1 MNATGPVSAN
11 KLAVFDI
18 DGTLV
23 QSLAVDE
30 ACFVRAFAE
39 VLGIEDIDTDWA
51 HYDHVTDD
59 GVTNQIVCERP
70 DRGLIALGLRRR
82 ARSPR

>member
-1 MNATGPVSAN
+1 MSAN

-59 GVTNQIVCERP
+59 GMTMSPMTASPTRLFAS
-70 DRGLIALGLRRR
+70 GLVADPTE
-82 ARSPR
+82 PR